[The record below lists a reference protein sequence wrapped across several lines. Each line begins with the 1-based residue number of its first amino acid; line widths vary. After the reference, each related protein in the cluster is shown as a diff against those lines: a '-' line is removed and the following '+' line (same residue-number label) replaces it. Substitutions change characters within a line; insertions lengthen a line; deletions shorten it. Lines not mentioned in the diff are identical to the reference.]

1 MNDQKFGRVIVRYM
15 RRPGRSKTNRE
26 AELTCSRL
34 LVDRDV
40 VDLDLSIWIESQHT
54 AKSEEGRYALS

>member
-1 MNDQKFGRVIVRYM
+1 MRDQESGRVIVHYM
-15 RRPGRSKTNRE
+15 RRPGRAKRGQE

-40 VDLDLSIWIESQHT
+40 VDLDLSI
-54 AKSEEGRYALS
+54 